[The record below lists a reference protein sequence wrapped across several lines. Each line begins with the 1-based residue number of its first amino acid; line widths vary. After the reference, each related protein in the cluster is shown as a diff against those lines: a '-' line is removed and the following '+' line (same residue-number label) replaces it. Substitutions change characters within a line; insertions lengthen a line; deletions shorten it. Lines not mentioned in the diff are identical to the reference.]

1 MKKMRFGMKY
11 NRGTLV
17 LVPFPF
23 TDLSATKRRPALV
36 ISPDRFNEKSEDLI
50 LVAVTSKFPPELSE
64 IEIPLEN
71 VDLKEGI
78 LPKRSVV
85 RLAKIF
91 TMHSGLIKKKA
102 GSLKDQK
109 IQEILDRLIGF
120 LTA

>member
-1 MKKMRFGMKY
+1 MKKMRYGMKY

-23 TDLSATKRRPALV
+23 TDLSAAKRRPALV

-50 LVAVTSKFPPELSE
+50 LVAVTSKFPPESSE
-64 IEIPLEN
+64 IEMPLEKA
-71 VDLKEGI
+71 DLKEGI

-85 RLAKIF
+85 KLAKIF
-91 TMHSGLIKKKA
+91 TMHSGLIVKKA

-109 IQEILDRLIGF
+109 IQEILERLIAF

>member
-1 MKKMRFGMKY
+1 MKY

-36 ISPDRFNEKSEDLI
+36 ISPDSFNEKSEDLI

-109 IQEILDRLIGF
+109 IQEILDRLIAF